1 MSSPQKKATRD
12 QILMATFECLAEK
25 GTTAITLRDIATKAG
40 ITLSLI
46 HYYFPTK
53 EGLLVNATSY
63 VMQKQIKEIQK
74 ELSNIQDFSEK
85 LKKLIFVVHH
95 QFKSSEWRKVY
106 FTLLAAAAWSPKIM
120 EEIRVL
126 QNQLIDIIQEYIQT
140 SNVEIIDLEA
150 FSRALLASV
159 NGLALQVMHGASEEQ
174 IAPAYAIIEKTFIS
188 AFALPKDAMSDY

>member
-1 MSSPQKKATRD
+1 MSNSKKTATRD

-25 GTTAITLRDIATKAG
+25 GTTAITLRDIATKAE

-74 ELSNIQDFSEK
+74 ELSDIQDFSEK

-106 FTLLAAAAWSPKIM
+106 FSLLAAAAWSPKIM
-120 EEIRVL
+120 EEVRAL
-126 QNQLIDIIQEYIQT
+126 QNQLIDLIQEYAHT
-140 SNVEIIDLEA
+140 SNVEITDLEA
-150 FSRALLASV
+150 FSRALLASI

-174 IAPAYAIIEKTFIS
+174 IAPAYAIIEKVFIS
-188 AFALPKDAMSDY
+188 ICNPQNAMSDY

>member
-1 MSSPQKKATRD
+1 MSIPKKTATRD

-106 FTLLAAAAWSPKIM
+106 FTLLAAAWSPKIM

-140 SNVEIIDLEA
+140 ANVEIIDLEA

-174 IAPAYAIIEKTFIS
+174 IAPAYAIIEKAFIS

>member
-1 MSSPQKKATRD
+1 MSSLKKTATRD

-74 ELSNIQDFSEK
+74 ELSNVQDFSEK
-85 LKKLIFVVHH
+85 LKNLIFVVHH

-106 FTLLAAAAWSPKIM
+106 FTLLAAAWSPKIM

>member
-1 MSSPQKKATRD
+1 MSSPKKTATRD

-85 LKKLIFVVHH
+85 LKNLIFVVHH
-95 QFKSSEWRKVY
+95 QFKNSEWRKVY

-120 EEIRVL
+120 EEIQVL
-126 QNQLIDIIQEYIQT
+126 QNQLIDIIQEYVQT
-140 SNVEIIDLEA
+140 SNVEIIDLAA

-174 IAPAYAIIEKTFIS
+174 IAPAYAIIEKAFIS
-188 AFALPKDAMSDY
+188 EFALQKKQ

>member
-1 MSSPQKKATRD
+1 MSSPKKTATRD

-74 ELSNIQDFSEK
+74 ELSNTQDFSEK
-85 LKKLIFVVHH
+85 LKNLIFVVHH
-95 QFKSSEWRKVY
+95 QFKCSEWRKVY

-120 EEIRVL
+120 EEVRVL
-126 QNQLIDIIQEYIQT
+126 QNQLIDLIQEYAQT
-140 SNVEIIDLEA
+140 SNVEITDLEA
-150 FSRALLASV
+150 FSRALLASI

-174 IAPAYAIIEKTFIS
+174 IAPAYAIIEKAFIS
-188 AFALPKDAMSDY
+188 EFALQKKQ

>member
-1 MSSPQKKATRD
+1 MSSLKKTATRD

-74 ELSNIQDFSEK
+74 ELSNVQDFSEK
-85 LKKLIFVVHH
+85 LKNLIFVVHH
-95 QFKSSEWRKVY
+95 QFKRSEWRKVY

-188 AFALPKDAMSDY
+188 AFVLPKDAMSDY

>member
-1 MSSPQKKATRD
+1 MSSPKKTATRD

-53 EGLLVNATSY
+53 EGLLVNAASY

-85 LKKLIFVVHH
+85 LKNLIFVVHH
-95 QFKSSEWRKVY
+95 QFKNSEWRKVY

-120 EEIRVL
+120 EEIQVL
-126 QNQLIDIIQEYIQT
+126 QNQLIDIIQEYVQT
-140 SNVEIIDLEA
+140 SNVEIIDLAA

-174 IAPAYAIIEKTFIS
+174 IAPAYAIIEKAFIS
-188 AFALPKDAMSDY
+188 EFALQKKQ

>member
-1 MSSPQKKATRD
+1 MSSLKKTATRD

-74 ELSNIQDFSEK
+74 ELSNVQDFSEK
-85 LKKLIFVVHH
+85 LKNLIFVVHH

-106 FTLLAAAAWSPKIM
+106 FTLLAAAWSPKIM

-188 AFALPKDAMSDY
+188 AFVLPKDAMSDY

>member
-1 MSSPQKKATRD
+1 
-12 QILMATFECLAEK
+12 MATFECLAEK

-85 LKKLIFVVHH
+85 LKNLIFVVHH
-95 QFKSSEWRKVY
+95 QFKNSEWRKVY

-120 EEIRVL
+120 EEIQVL
-126 QNQLIDIIQEYIQT
+126 QNQLIDIIQEYVQT
-140 SNVEIIDLEA
+140 SNVEIIDLAA

-174 IAPAYAIIEKTFIS
+174 IAPAYAIIEKAFIS
-188 AFALPKDAMSDY
+188 EFALQKKQ

>member
-1 MSSPQKKATRD
+1 
-12 QILMATFECLAEK
+12 MATFECLAEK

-74 ELSNIQDFSEK
+74 ELSDIQDFSEK

-106 FTLLAAAAWSPKIM
+106 FSLLAAASWSPKIM

-126 QNQLIDIIQEYIQT
+126 QNQLIDLIQEYAQT
-140 SNVEIIDLEA
+140 SNVEITDLEA
-150 FSRALLASV
+150 FSRALLASI

-174 IAPAYAIIEKTFIS
+174 IAPAYAIIEKLFIS
-188 AFALPKDAMSDY
+188 ICNPKNAMSDY

>member
-1 MSSPQKKATRD
+1 MSNFKKTATRD

-106 FTLLAAAAWSPKIM
+106 FSLLAAAAWSPKIM
-120 EEIRVL
+120 EEVRAL
-126 QNQLIDIIQEYIQT
+126 QNQLIDLIQEYAHT
-140 SNVEIIDLEA
+140 SNVEITDLEA
-150 FSRALLASV
+150 FSRALLASI

-174 IAPAYAIIEKTFIS
+174 IAPAYAIIEKVFILAS
-188 AFALPKDAMSDY
+188 ATQKTQ

>member
-1 MSSPQKKATRD
+1 MSSPKKTATRD

-63 VMQKQIKEIQK
+63 VIQKQIKEIQK

-85 LKKLIFVVHH
+85 LKNLIFVVHH
-95 QFKSSEWRKVY
+95 QFKNSEWRKVY

-120 EEIRVL
+120 EEIQVL
-126 QNQLIDIIQEYIQT
+126 QNQLIDIIQEYVQT
-140 SNVEIIDLEA
+140 SNVEIIDLAA

-174 IAPAYAIIEKTFIS
+174 IAPAYAIIEKAFIS
-188 AFALPKDAMSDY
+188 EFALQKKQ

>member
-1 MSSPQKKATRD
+1 MSSPKKTATRD

-85 LKKLIFVVHH
+85 LKNLIFVVHH
-95 QFKSSEWRKVY
+95 HFKSSEWRKVY

-126 QNQLIDIIQEYIQT
+126 QNQMIDIIKEYIQT
-140 SNVEIIDLEA
+140 SNVEITDLEA

-159 NGLALQVMHGASEEQ
+159 NGLALQVMHGVSEEQ
-174 IAPAYAIIEKTFIS
+174 IAPAYSIIEKAFIS
-188 AFALPKDAMSDY
+188 AFALPKDAMSDC

>member
-1 MSSPQKKATRD
+1 MSNSKKTATRD

-25 GTTAITLRDIATKAG
+25 GTTAITLRDIATKAE

-85 LKKLIFVVHH
+85 MKKLIFVVHH

-106 FTLLAAAAWSPKIM
+106 FSLLAAAAWSPKIM

-126 QNQLIDIIQEYIQT
+126 QNQLIDLIQKYAQT
-140 SNVEIIDLEA
+140 SNVEIPDLEA
-150 FSRALLASV
+150 FSRALLASM
-159 NGLALQVMHGASEEQ
+159 NGLALQVMHGVSEEQ
-174 IAPAYAIIEKTFIS
+174 IAPAYTVIEKVFIS
-188 AFALPKDAMSDY
+188 ICNPKNAMSDY

>member
-1 MSSPQKKATRD
+1 MSSPKKTATRD

-74 ELSNIQDFSEK
+74 ELSNTQDFSEK
-85 LKKLIFVVHH
+85 LKNLIFVVHH
-95 QFKSSEWRKVY
+95 QFKCSEWRKVY

-126 QNQLIDIIQEYIQT
+126 QNQMIDIIKEYIQT
-140 SNVEIIDLEA
+140 SNVEITDLEA

-159 NGLALQVMHGASEEQ
+159 NGLALQVMHGVSEEQ
-174 IAPAYAIIEKTFIS
+174 IAPSYSIIEKAFIS
-188 AFALPKDAMSDY
+188 AFALPKDAMSDC

>member
-1 MSSPQKKATRD
+1 MSSPKKKATRD

-85 LKKLIFVVHH
+85 LKNLIFVVHH

-106 FTLLAAAAWSPKIM
+106 FTLLAAAWSPKIM
-120 EEIRVL
+120 EEIQVL
-126 QNQLIDIIQEYIQT
+126 QNQLIDIIQEYVQT
-140 SNVEIIDLEA
+140 SNVEIIDLAA

-174 IAPAYAIIEKTFIS
+174 IAPAYAIIEKAFIS
-188 AFALPKDAMSDY
+188 EFALQKKQ

>member
-1 MSSPQKKATRD
+1 
-12 QILMATFECLAEK
+12 MATFECLAEK

-126 QNQLIDIIQEYIQT
+126 QNQLIDIIQEYVQT
-140 SNVEIIDLEA
+140 SNVEIIDLAA

-174 IAPAYAIIEKTFIS
+174 IAPAYAIIEKAFIS

>member
-1 MSSPQKKATRD
+1 MASPKKTATRD

-85 LKKLIFVVHH
+85 LKNLIFVVHH
-95 QFKSSEWRKVY
+95 QFKNSEWRKVY

-120 EEIRVL
+120 EEIQVL
-126 QNQLIDIIQEYIQT
+126 QNQLIDIIQEYVQT
-140 SNVEIIDLEA
+140 SNVEIIDLAA

-174 IAPAYAIIEKTFIS
+174 IAPAYAIIEKAFIS
-188 AFALPKDAMSDY
+188 EFALQKKQ

>member
-1 MSSPQKKATRD
+1 MSSPKKTATRD

-85 LKKLIFVVHH
+85 LKNLIFVVHH
-95 QFKSSEWRKVY
+95 QFKNSEWRKVY

-120 EEIRVL
+120 EEIQVL
-126 QNQLIDIIQEYIQT
+126 QNQLIDIIQEYVQT
-140 SNVEIIDLEA
+140 SNVEIIDLAA

-174 IAPAYAIIEKTFIS
+174 TAPAYAIIEKAFIS
-188 AFALPKDAMSDY
+188 EFALQKKQ

>member
-1 MSSPQKKATRD
+1 MSSQKKTATRD

-85 LKKLIFVVHH
+85 LKNLIFVVHH
-95 QFKSSEWRKVY
+95 QFKNSEWRKVY

-120 EEIRVL
+120 EEIQVL
-126 QNQLIDIIQEYIQT
+126 QNQLIDIIQEYVQT
-140 SNVEIIDLEA
+140 SNVEIIDLAA

-174 IAPAYAIIEKTFIS
+174 IAPAYAIIEKAFIS
-188 AFALPKDAMSDY
+188 EFALQKKQ

>member
-1 MSSPQKKATRD
+1 MSSPKKTATRN

-85 LKKLIFVVHH
+85 LKNLIFVVHH
-95 QFKSSEWRKVY
+95 QFKNSEWRKVY

-120 EEIRVL
+120 EEIQVL
-126 QNQLIDIIQEYIQT
+126 QNQLIDIIQEYVQT
-140 SNVEIIDLEA
+140 SNVEIIDLAA

-174 IAPAYAIIEKTFIS
+174 IAPAYAIIEKAFIS
-188 AFALPKDAMSDY
+188 EFALQKKQ

>member
-1 MSSPQKKATRD
+1 
-12 QILMATFECLAEK
+12 
-25 GTTAITLRDIATKAG
+25 
-40 ITLSLI
+40 

-106 FTLLAAAAWSPKIM
+106 FSLLAAAAWSPKIM
-120 EEIRVL
+120 EEVRAL
-126 QNQLIDIIQEYIQT
+126 QNQLIDLIQEYAHT
-140 SNVEIIDLEA
+140 S
-150 FSRALLASV
+150 
-159 NGLALQVMHGASEEQ
+159 
-174 IAPAYAIIEKTFIS
+174 
-188 AFALPKDAMSDY
+188 

>member
-1 MSSPQKKATRD
+1 MSSQKKKATRD

-63 VMQKQIKEIQK
+63 VMKKQIKEIQK

-85 LKKLIFVVHH
+85 LKNLIFVVHH
-95 QFKSSEWRKVY
+95 QFKNSEWRKVY

-120 EEIRVL
+120 EEIQVL
-126 QNQLIDIIQEYIQT
+126 QNQLIDIIQEYVQT
-140 SNVEIIDLEA
+140 SNVEIIDLAA

-174 IAPAYAIIEKTFIS
+174 IAPAYAIIEKAFIS
-188 AFALPKDAMSDY
+188 EFALQKKQ

>member
-1 MSSPQKKATRD
+1 MSSPKKTATRD

-85 LKKLIFVVHH
+85 LKNLIFVVHH
-95 QFKSSEWRKVY
+95 QFKNSEWRKVY

-120 EEIRVL
+120 EEIQVL
-126 QNQLIDIIQEYIQT
+126 QNQLIDILQEYVQT
-140 SNVEIIDLEA
+140 SNEEIIDLAA

-174 IAPAYAIIEKTFIS
+174 IAPAYAIIEKAFIS
-188 AFALPKDAMSDY
+188 EFALQKKQ

>member
-1 MSSPQKKATRD
+1 MSSPKKTATRD

-85 LKKLIFVVHH
+85 LKNLIFVVHH
-95 QFKSSEWRKVY
+95 QFKNSEWRKVY
-106 FTLLAAAAWSPKIM
+106 FTLLAAKKLVTENYGRNSSSTEP
-120 EEIRVL
+120 
-126 QNQLIDIIQEYIQT
+126 IDRHNSRIC
-140 SNVEIIDLEA
+140 SN
-150 FSRALLASV
+150 FQCR
-159 NGLALQVMHGASEEQ
+159 NH
-174 IAPAYAIIEKTFIS
+174 
-188 AFALPKDAMSDY
+188 